1 MTHTKR
7 IEDLRAALGE
17 SRQALAHYESVSARG
32 RGGGAPAAQAI
43 AGIDAAL
50 RADDEAARQGERFRV
65 NPDPLRVFAS
75 DEERWR
81 WIAERAQERA
91 VAAEERLAARQG
103 EPSPDERERLVKA
116 LDDIASRTNMSGTWL
131 EIAYAMENRARRAL
145 GWEEVRLPSTAPAE
159 PFPEAREAAR
169 EWGKGLAVGAKVE
182 TPTGMKGRI
191 YGGPR
196 PEPDGRGWSW
206 LVYFNGEDRPRWW
219 MDYGLR
225 VQAAIRD
232 ELRGGAP

>member
-116 LDDIASRTNMSGTWL
+116 LDDIASRTNMSGTWR

-145 GWEEVRLPSTAPAE
+145 RWKEVRLPSADPE
-159 PFPEAREAAR
+159 PSPEAREAAR
-169 EWGKGLAVGAKVE
+169 RWLEGW
-182 TPTGMKGRI
+182 
-191 YGGPR
+191 
-196 PEPDGRGWSW
+196 EPD
-206 LVYFNGEDRPRWW
+206 RWAGV
-219 MDYGLR
+219 DYTLELLAQPLD

-232 ELRGGAP
+232 ELGGGA